1 MHFSQRRDLRG
12 FWNHFGRIFGLFWEG
27 FGQQNRKSG
36 FQNRPQKKGR
46 QKVMR
51 AVREDT
57 RHHKTGGGCPI
68 QGLEGR
74 PDKGW
79 RDKGQGLR
87 IDFDPMDTPLVL
99 RGTVADMFVC
109 ISVSDVV

>member
-1 MHFSQRRDLRG
+1 MLQHKSEKMRSRIDLRKKVDKKS
-12 FWNHFGRIFGLFWEG
+12 REG
-27 FGQQNRKSG
+27 VQDDLR
-36 FQNRPQKKGR
+36 R
-46 QKVMR
+46 
-51 AVREDT
+51 
-57 RHHKTGGGCPI
+57 GGGSPI

-99 RGTVADMFVC
+99 RGTVADIIITPYFAPETLE
-109 ISVSDVV
+109 